1 MCVKCQ
7 LKVCYMTCHDM
18 NGGSLLNVN
27 LRVATSKCQIYR
39 VKDGIKLC
47 PDGRHIFHVESLI
60 SRVFQ

>member
-39 VKDGIKLC
+39 VKDGIKLR
-47 PDGRHIFHVESLI
+47 PIFHVESLI